1 MSTIK
6 LRGSR
11 VMLNCPPR
19 KDLGLHL
26 GEEAEKEMLLRE
38 IQAMTSLEVFAVG
51 NDVKDIQVGDKVYI
65 SPSTIVHAE
74 VVEVD
79 GSQKFLLREMDIVLI
94 W

>member
-1 MSTIK
+1 
-6 LRGSR
+6 
-11 VMLNCPPR
+11 MLNCPPR